1 MKLSPKI
8 QKRISEL
15 QVDSYSGYELSLEKI
30 CKELNL
36 ACFEADLD
44 DGLSGLLLK
53 EGENYSI
60 YVNNNHAFS
69 RQRFTIAHE
78 IGHYVSYLMNSFS
91 KDELEKEGR
100 FEDKAVT
107 FRKNGAYSDAETEA
121 NMIAAELLM
130 PKEKVA
136 ELLKQELS
144 PEEMADLFYVSPSAM
159 TIRLQTLYPSLSII

>member
-1 MKLSPKI
+1 MKLKPKI

-15 QVDSYSGYELSLEKI
+15 QVDSYSGYELSLDKI
-30 CKELNL
+30 CNELNL
-36 ACFEADLD
+36 NCFEADLD
-44 DGLSGLLLK
+44 DGLSGLLLRE
-53 EGENYSI
+53 EGTYSI
-60 YVNNNHAFS
+60 YVNKNHAFS

-78 IGHYVSYLMNSFS
+78 IGHYVSYLMDSFS

-107 FRKNGAYSDAETEA
+107 FRKNGTYSDAETEA

-130 PKEKVA
+130 PAVKVA

-144 PEEMADLFYVSPSAM
+144 PEDMADLFYVSPSAM

>member
-1 MKLSPKI
+1 MKLKPKI

-15 QVDSYSGYELSLEKI
+15 QVDSYSGYELSLDKI
-30 CKELNL
+30 CNELNL
-36 ACFEADLD
+36 NCFEADLD
-44 DGLSGLLLK
+44 DGLSGLLLRE
-53 EGENYSI
+53 EGTYSI
-60 YVNNNHAFS
+60 YVNKNHAFS

-78 IGHYVSYLMNSFS
+78 IGHYVSFLMDSFS

-107 FRKNGAYSDAETEA
+107 FRKNGTYSDAETEA

-130 PKEKVA
+130 PAVKVE

-144 PEEMADLFYVSPSAM
+144 PEDMADLFYVSPSAM
-159 TIRLQTLYPSLSII
+159 TIRLQTLYPSISII

>member
-1 MKLSPKI
+1 MKLKPKI

-30 CKELNL
+30 CKDLNL
-36 ACFEADLD
+36 NCFEADLD

-53 EGENYSI
+53 EEGSYSI
-60 YVNNNHAFS
+60 YVNKNHAFS

-78 IGHYVSYLMNSFS
+78 IGHYLSYLMDSFS

-107 FRKNGAYSDAETEA
+107 LRKNGTYSDAETEA

-130 PKEKVA
+130 PEEKVA
-136 ELLKQELS
+136 ELMKEELS

-159 TIRLQTLYPSLSII
+159 TIRLQTLYPSISII

>member
-1 MKLSPKI
+1 MKLKPKI

-15 QVDSYSGYELSLEKI
+15 QIDSYSGYELSLEKI
-30 CKELNL
+30 CNELDIN
-36 ACFEADLD
+36 CFEADLD
-44 DGLSGLLLK
+44 DGLSGMLLR
-53 EGENYSI
+53 EDGAYSI
-60 YVNNNHAFS
+60 YVNKNHAFS

-78 IGHYVSYLMNSFS
+78 IGHYISYLMGSFS

-107 FRKNGAYSDAETEA
+107 FRKNGAYSEAETEA

-130 PKEKVA
+130 PADKVA

-144 PEEMADLFYVSPSAM
+144 PEDMADLFYVSPSAM
-159 TIRLQTLYPSLSII
+159 MIRLQTLYPSLSII